1 MDAFEE
7 LLDITRRLQRL
18 TRHSDGVVSIHIN
31 ADAWD
36 ELCSQV
42 RASRSYQSMMSVPAQ
57 LGQGADARG
66 RRFELM
72 GVEFVDYDRVTGLPR
87 SARAE

>member
-7 LLDITRRLQRL
+7 LMDITRRLQRL
-18 TRHSDGVVSIHIN
+18 TRHTDGVVSVHIN

-36 ELCSQV
+36 DLEGQI
-42 RASRSYQSMMSVPAQ
+42 RASRTFRDLVNIPIEY
-57 LGQGADARG
+57 GQGANARG

-72 GVEFVDYDRVTGLPR
+72 GVEFADYVRVTGLPSKR
-87 SARAE
+87 

>member
-7 LLDITRRLQRL
+7 LMDITRRLQRL

-36 ELCSQV
+36 DLEGQI
-42 RASRSYQSMMSVPAQ
+42 RASKTAQSMMNFPAVEY
-57 LGQGADARG
+57 GQGANAIG

-72 GVEFVDYDRVTGLPR
+72 GVEFVDYDRVTGLPTKTR
-87 SARAE
+87 